1 RARDLVLRR
10 ALPEAENVLR
20 ARRVDP
26 ESAEDHV
33 LAEVN
38 AVDEDGP
45 EIEVAERSLHP
56 LDELLARQRDEAATH
71 RALARAARLHAIGQ
85 RLERAGVLPRG
96 DADRHLLERASV
108 QRVGARKLGPR
119 VERDFITLAID
130 NASPAERDTTTAERE
145 LSARR
150 ACARRP

>member
-1 RARDLVLRR
+1 DVPSLVDLAPLHERILAEHASDGGAQTLAAVDDEEPRAIRLQPARRQILEHRRARDLVLRR

-56 LDELLARQRDEAATH
+56 LDELL
-71 RALARAARLHAIGQ
+71 
-85 RLERAGVLPRG
+85 
-96 DADRHLLERASV
+96 
-108 QRVGARKLGPR
+108 
-119 VERDFITLAID
+119 
-130 NASPAERDTTTAERE
+130 
-145 LSARR
+145 
-150 ACARRP
+150 